1 MSIQYVPSVWNTIA
15 RHFLFSLS
23 FKACLRVVARYQSLL
38 CGISMSIKYISLEF
52 QRLNT
57 IVVVITCGTFSHLS
71 KTINNSCDRFLVY

>member
-1 MSIQYVPSVWNTIA
+1 MSIQFVPSVWNTIA

-23 FKACLRVVARYQSLL
+23 FEACLRVVACYKIL
-38 CGISMSIKYISLEF
+38 SLEF